1 MSELVNYLKME
12 LQKGKTIKSISE
24 KFGVSELEIL
34 GYVYKLKEDGVN
46 IDYYEKEGESY
57 LVRNEHPDLSHVNT
71 YYFKE
76 NLDEHTKIAV
86 IADIRAGSK
95 CEQFRVLNDM

>member
-1 MSELVNYLKME
+1 MEELLSYLKNE
-12 LQKGKTIKSISE
+12 LQKGKTVKSISE

-34 GYVYKLKEDGVN
+34 GYVYKLKEEGVN
-46 IDYYEKEGESY
+46 IDYYEKEGEGY

-76 NLDEHTKIAV
+76 NPNERT
-86 IADIRAGSK
+86 
-95 CEQFRVLNDM
+95 